1 MESRK
6 EGSFVASWIAVCLTA
21 AAAAGTTPD
30 PGPADDHA
38 RHGAAAVT
46 TAGPGPAR
54 FEFEQLEMAVPMKIV
69 LYAPDRA
76 AATRAAREAFA
87 RVHALNAIMSD
98 YDPESELRRLCD
110 TAGSGKAVAV
120 SGDLWKVL
128 AHAQTVSAQSDGA
141 FDVTVGPVVRL
152 WRRARRQKELPPP
165 EAIAAARNLVGYR
178 LVGLNPDRH
187 TAELLRP
194 GMRLDLGGIAKGYA
208 MEEAYAVLRKSGFPR
223 AMVEAGGDIRLGD
236 PPPDRPGWHIALT
249 PLDDPHGRPESYLVL
264 SRVAVSTS
272 GDSMQFVEI
281 GGRRYSHIVDPR
293 TGMALTDHSRVTVVA
308 PDGMTADALTKV
320 LSVLGPQAGMKLIE
334 ATPQA
339 AARLIRAPNGALERY
354 QSSRWKDLP
363 TVQVGNKVSSRGTR
377 AAGR

>member
-1 MESRK
+1 
-6 EGSFVASWIAVCLTA
+6 LLA
-21 AAAAGTTPD
+21 AAATLIRPD
-30 PGPADDHA
+30 PGTTVGMVA
-38 RHGAAAVT
+38 HGAQAAT
-46 TAGPGPAR
+46 PPEPALAR
-54 FEFEQLEMAVPMKIV
+54 FEFEQLEMAVPVRIV

-76 AATRAAREAFA
+76 AATRAAQDAFA

-98 YDPESELRRLCD
+98 YDDQSELRRLCD
-110 TAGSGKAVAV
+110 TAGSGRAVVV
-120 SGDLWKVL
+120 SDDLWKVL
-128 AHAQTVSAQSDGA
+128 AHAQDVSAHSEGA

-152 WRRARRQKELPPP
+152 WRRARRQRELPPP
-165 EAIAAARNLVGYR
+165 EAIAEARKLVGYQLVR
-178 LVGLNPDRH
+178 LDPGRH
-187 TAELLRP
+187 SVELLRA

-208 MEEAYAVLRKSGFPR
+208 MDEAYAVLRRLGLAR

-236 PPPDRPGWHIALT
+236 PPPGRPGWHLALT

-308 PDGMTADALTKV
+308 PTGITADALTKV
-320 LSVLGPQAGMKLIE
+320 LSVLGPQKGMKLIE
-334 ATPQA
+334 DTPQA
-339 AARLIRAPNGALERY
+339 AARLVRAPSGTQERY

-363 TVQVGNKVSSRGTR
+363 LVPVGQ
-377 AAGR
+377 